1 MGGKRK
7 HCVCFRNAML
17 EAGPGATIGGMC
29 ATRCSGS
36 IAVRYGT
43 MRDNVISLKVVHPNG
58 DVVKT
63 ASRAR
68 KSAAGEGILGVTME
82 VTLWPQKIPLHS
94 VVTMYNFLTIKD
106 AADVAIDTM
115 LSGIQVSRVE
125 LLDEVQVRAVNI
137 ANENNLTELPTLIFE
152 FICTGKH
159 VFSYTEGGS
168 MGLLSNETQ
177 QEAMIS
183 MIPGFGSFLF
193 SPPVG
198 SNWVEIGLEPTATQT
213 LSVICSVLHDLCIKR
228 LKSTLH
234 TGPKYPSFFWLAS

>member
-43 MRDNVISLKVVHPNG
+43 MQDNVISLKVVLPNG

-82 VTLWPQKIPLHS
+82 VTLWPQKFPLHS

-115 LSGIQVSRVE
+115 LSGIQLSRVE

-152 FICTGKH
+152 FICTGK
-159 VFSYTEGGS
+159 YGRR
-168 MGLLSNETQ
+168 LY
-177 QEAMIS
+177 
-183 MIPGFGSFLF
+183 GF
-193 SPPVG
+193 
-198 SNWVEIGLEPTATQT
+198 A
-213 LSVICSVLHDLCIKR
+213 
-228 LKSTLH
+228 
-234 TGPKYPSFFWLAS
+234 